1 MWVTMVER
9 STRDAL
15 LEEGALLFARRGVN
29 GVAARQLHQAIRTR
43 NTSALHYHFGDKD
56 GLVAAILDLHL
67 RAIEV
72 RRAALVAS
80 IAAEGREADVRS
92 LVHALAAPMAEDLA
106 GPLGRA
112 HLRIV
117 AQVSHPSL
125 AYARPFQVV
134 NAPAGTAV
142 VRWLRRA
149 LADVPE
155 PLRTERLMMLRAQ
168 LIMQFA
174 DRAQLL
180 DEPPADAEIVPTTVF
195 LENLLDWMV
204 AGLTVP
210 PSPATT
216 AAVDAQRGGA

>member
-1 MWVTMVER
+1 MAER

-29 GVAARQLHQAIRTR
+29 GVAARQLHQAIGTR
-43 NTSALHYHFGDKD
+43 NASALHYHFGDKD
-56 GLVAAILDLHL
+56 GLVAAILDGHL
-67 RAIEV
+67 RAIEA
-72 RRAALVAS
+72 RRAALVATL
-80 IAAEGREADVRS
+80 AADGREGDVRA
-92 LVHALAAPMAEDLA
+92 LVHALAAPMAHDLGA
-106 GPLGRA
+106 PLGRA

-134 NAPAGTAV
+134 NAPAGSAV

-149 LADVPE
+149 LVDVPE

-180 DEPPADAEIVPTTVF
+180 DEPPAEGEIVPTAVF

-204 AGLTVP
+204 AGLTVA
-210 PSPATT
+210 PSAATL
-216 AAVDAQRGGA
+216 AVTDVQRGGA